1 MGAATSAPATGSGS
15 TTGPAKHPR
24 SQQQQIRYRKQRG
37 GRTAKASRTMK
48 VKKVKK
54 VKKAKKN
61 SRITDL
67 SGSTMNKTRKNHS

>member
-1 MGAATSAPATGSGS
+1 MGAAASALATGSGS
-15 TTGPAKHPR
+15 TTDPAKHPR

-54 VKKAKKN
+54 AKKN
-61 SRITDL
+61 SDSHITDL

>member
-1 MGAATSAPATGSGS
+1 MGAATSALATGSGS

-54 VKKAKKN
+54 AKKN